1 MERKIGNSL
10 VETRKKNRILI
21 KKQIYHQANPTR
33 TQIAENLGLTLATLS
48 TSTNEMISQGII
60 EETVSDQSVTCTG
73 AGRRPK
79 ILRFCP
85 ACACAAG
92 IDIGPYK
99 TRAVLM
105 DMGGNIID
113 SLEDEAVQNDY
124 GRMIDMIETLAKK
137 LMPKVTGNFL
147 GVSVNVAG
155 IVDSSNGTIL
165 KGIELKNTGEVGSPR
180 KNLQT
185 LLEEKLGCPVL
196 IQNNAKSRA
205 LGHAIQ
211 NHIKDTIFAYLYVS
225 RGIACPVMEPN
236 EIPYGYSAS
245 IGELGR
251 MVMEWNSPDGKHL
264 MTLNEV
270 AGEHTIIRRCRAAM
284 ESGGLKNLKRLCDS
298 GKELSIDLIMELDT
312 EGDAEIRQLFESS
325 CEYLGIALSNISC
338 MINPGMIVIDGYM
351 FSNLR
356 NRETLKNVYKEKCEA
371 VDCSSAS
378 LFFIDYDSFAGARS
392 AAYCAL
398 DKLFLSVE

>member
-10 VETRKKNRILI
+10 IETRKKNRILI
-21 KKQIYHQANPTR
+21 KKQIYHQAIPTR

-48 TSTNEMISQGII
+48 TSANEMISQGII
-60 EETVSDQSVTCTG
+60 EEIVSDQSLSCTG
-73 AGRRPK
+73 AGRKPK
-79 ILRFCP
+79 ILRFCSDS
-85 ACACAAG
+85 ACAIG

-113 SLEDEAVQNDY
+113 SLEAESVQHDY
-124 GRMIDMIETLAKK
+124 SRMIEMIETSAKK
-137 LMPKVTGNFL
+137 LMSQATGNFL

-155 IVDSSNGTIL
+155 IVDSSSGTIV
-165 KGIELKNTGEVGSPR
+165 KGIVFTNPGEDASIR
-180 KNLQT
+180 KNLKSV
-185 LLEEKLGCPVL
+185 LEEKLDCPVL

-205 LGHAIQ
+205 FGHAIK
-211 NHIKDTIFAYLYVS
+211 NHIKDTTFAYLYVS

-236 EIPYGYSAS
+236 EMPYGYSAS

-251 MVMEWNSPDGKHL
+251 MVMEWNGPEGKRL

-270 AGEHTIIRRCRAAM
+270 AGEHTIIKRCRAEMAAGKL
-284 ESGGLKNLKRLCDS
+284 ETLNRLCDT
-298 GKELSIDLIMELDT
+298 GAELSIDLIMKLDADGDT
-312 EGDAEIRQLFESS
+312 EIRRLFESS

-338 MINPGMIVIDGYM
+338 MINPEMIVIDGYM
-351 FSNLR
+351 FSNPL
-356 NRETLKNVYKEKCEA
+356 NRETLRSVYSEKCEA
-371 VDCSSAS
+371 VECSSAS
-378 LFFIDYDSFAGARS
+378 LFFIDYDSFAGAKS

>member
-21 KKQIYHQANPTR
+21 KKQIYHQSMPTR
-33 TQIAENLGLTLATLS
+33 TLIAENLGLTLATLS

-60 EETVSDQSVTCTG
+60 EETVSDQTLTGTG
-73 AGRRPK
+73 AGRKPK
-79 ILRFCP
+79 ILRFCFD
-85 ACACAAG
+85 CACAIG

-105 DMGGNIID
+105 DMGGNIIE
-113 SLEDEAVQNDY
+113 SLEDESVQQDY
-124 GRMIDMIETLAKK
+124 NRMIDMIEKLAKK
-137 LMPKVTGNFL
+137 LMPKVSKNFL
-147 GVSVNVAG
+147 GISVSVAG
-155 IVDSSNGTIL
+155 IVDSNSGTIL
-165 KGIELKNTGEVGSPR
+165 KGVVLSNSGKDFSLR
-180 KNLQT
+180 KGLRT
-185 LLEEKLGCPVL
+185 VLEDKLGCPVL
-196 IQNNAKSRA
+196 VQNNAKSRA
-205 LGHAIQ
+205 FGHAIK
-211 NHIKDTIFAYLYVS
+211 NHIKDTTFAYLYVS

-251 MVMEWNSPDGKHL
+251 MVMEWNSPDGKRL
-264 MTLNEV
+264 MTLNDV
-270 AGEHTIIRRCRAAM
+270 AGEHTIIIRCMEAM
-284 ESGGLKNLKRLCDS
+284 ESGRLKNLKKLCDS
-298 GKELSIDLIMELDT
+298 GIELSIDLIMKLDT
-312 EGDAEIRQLFESS
+312 EGDREIRQLFENS

-351 FSNLR
+351 FSNPL
-356 NRETLKNVYKEKCEA
+356 NRETLKSVYKEKCEA

-378 LFFIDYDSFAGARS
+378 LFFIDYDSFAGAKS

>member
-21 KKQIYHQANPTR
+21 KKQIYHQTIPTR

-48 TSTNEMISQGII
+48 TSANEMISQGII
-60 EETVSDQSVTCTG
+60 EETVSEQSLACTG
-73 AGRRPK
+73 AGRKPK
-79 ILRFCP
+79 ILRFCSD
-85 ACACAAG
+85 CACAIG
-92 IDIGPYK
+92 VDIGPYK

-105 DMGGNIID
+105 DMGGNILD
-113 SLEDEAVQNDY
+113 SLEAESVQHDY
-124 GRMIDMIETLAKK
+124 GKMMEMIERSAKK
-137 LMPKVTGNFL
+137 LMPKVTGSFL

-155 IVDSSNGTIL
+155 IVDSSSGTIV
-165 KGIELKNTGEVGSPR
+165 KGIFFTNPGEDGSIR
-180 KNLQT
+180 KNLKSV
-185 LLEEKLGCPVL
+185 LEEKLGCPVL

-205 LGHAIQ
+205 FGHAIK
-211 NHIKDTIFAYLYVS
+211 NHIKDTTFAYLYVS

-236 EIPYGYSAS
+236 EMPYGYSAS

-251 MVMEWNSPDGKHL
+251 MVMEWNSPEGKHL

-270 AGEHTIIRRCRAAM
+270 AGEHTIIERCRTAM
-284 ESGGLKNLKRLCDS
+284 ESGGLKKLKRLCDT
-298 GKELSIDLIMELDT
+298 GKELSIDPIMELDA
-312 EGDAEIRQLFESS
+312 EGDTEIRQLFESS
-325 CEYLGIALSNISC
+325 CEYLGIALSNVSC

-351 FSNLR
+351 FRNPR
-356 NRETLKNVYKEKCEA
+356 NRETLKQVYKEKCEA

-378 LFFIDYDSFAGARS
+378 LFFIEYDSFAGAKS